1 MGRGQFAAARLE
13 PARRDGG
20 CLTAD
25 QRGRKSLR
33 RPFGETRARIAFSNA
48 FWYAL
53 RALVSFFGIQVF
65 AIEGQW
71 GLAAHKA
78 RIHSAW

>member
-1 MGRGQFAAARLE
+1 M
-13 PARRDGG
+13 
-20 CLTAD
+20 
-25 QRGRKSLR
+25 R

>member
-1 MGRGQFAAARLE
+1 M
-13 PARRDGG
+13 
-20 CLTAD
+20 
-25 QRGRKSLR
+25 R

-78 RIHSAW
+78 RIHSAWRPIVGPQVSRRVSPGGY